1 MPQTQKEKLLF
12 SLLMSIFMVYGM
24 ETYNHMVINNSFS
37 FSAFLINPIELVNL
51 VIIVIILETFI
62 GGPLARKTASY
73 FYKDHPSPLLMI
85 LLIQV
90 CTVFLMCP
98 MMSLV
103 ATILLKGGLSSELL
117 SIWLHTFATN
127 IMMALV
133 WQLAVAG
140 PIVRKIALRT
150 VN

>member
-37 FSAFLINPIELVNL
+37 LSAFLINPIELVNL

-62 GGPLARKTASY
+62 GGPLARKIASY

-103 ATILLKGGLSSELL
+103 ATILFKGGLSSEIL
-117 SIWLHTFATN
+117 SIWLHTFTTN
-127 IMMALV
+127 IMTALV

-140 PIVRKIALRT
+140 PIVRKIVLRT

>member
-1 MPQTQKEKLLF
+1 MHKSRLG
-12 SLLMSIFMVYGM
+12 FMHFFM
-24 ETYNHMVINNSFS
+24 
-37 FSAFLINPIELVNL
+37 
-51 VIIVIILETFI
+51 
-62 GGPLARKTASY
+62 GGPLARKIASY

-90 CTVFLMCP
+90 YTVFLMSP

-103 ATILLKGGLSSELL
+103 ATILFKGGLSSEILN
-117 SIWLHTFATN
+117 IWLHTFTTN
-127 IMMALV
+127 IMTALV

-140 PIVRKIALRT
+140 PIARKIVLRT